1 MADLLREAPFGQLI
15 RLLTGNKFFKY
26 PEEKPDFICPSS
38 YKDGSQLPLEKI
50 AEKENSA
57 AEMSKDATPNDSPE
71 LNKIP
76 TQQEEV
82 DLEKAETRSTTSSS
96 GGSTG
101 FNRTAT
107 LGLQR
112 TQTVPFTADR
122 LAIEQA
128 LAVEKTKSRPILPAR
143 TADNTI
149 LADWYIPCLFCTI
162 ELPLTDKG
170 SQLTIL
176 LTLKTGRKRRKPS

>member
-1 MADLLREAPFGQLI
+1 MADLLREAPFGQLV

-26 PEEKPDFICPSS
+26 PEEKPEFTCPSS
-38 YKDGSQLPLEKI
+38 YKDGSQPHPEKI
-50 AEKENSA
+50 AEKKDESA
-57 AEMSKDATPNDSPE
+57 EALKDVGADESPE

-82 DLEKAETRSTTSSS
+82 DLEKAETRSTGISS
-96 GGSTG
+96 GGSND

-112 TQTVPFTADR
+112 TQTVPFTAER
-122 LAIEQA
+122 FAVEQA

-149 LADWYIPCLFCTI
+149 LADWYT
-162 ELPLTDKG
+162 ENSLPPIDCC
-170 SQLTIL
+170 
-176 LTLKTGRKRRKPS
+176 